1 MKMLFKLASSQLILF
16 FLTPTFV
23 FSNKPIS
30 NDSIINIGS
39 RLELFVDDYLI
50 NSIKG
55 NARLQLNQPEIKEI
69 VLTFDEPW
77 EGNCGAYRSVF
88 FDGIR
93 YRMYYNTYDQR
104 TQVSDTLT
112 RWYTCYA
119 ESHDGINWYKP
130 NLGLYEFQGSK
141 NNNIVFI
148 NGVMGDIDTDG
159 VHCAVFKDENPNVPP
174 EALYKAIMNYKG
186 KPRGLIVYKS
196 PDGINWQP
204 MTDHAVITD
213 GAFDSQNLAFWDND
227 KGEYRAYWRYFTDG
241 TDNSPYKGIRG
252 IRTARSND
260 LISWYDQEDLTYV
273 NSPSEVQLYTNQI
286 KPYFRAPHIFIGLPT
301 RYIDRGWSESM
312 KALPEFEDREWR
324 SSLDNRYGTAITE
337 GLFMTS
343 RDGVLFNRWDEAF
356 LRPGIERPGTWNY
369 GNIYL
374 SWSIIETKSSLKG
387 APNELSFYTGENFR
401 STTDNVAVRRYTLRK
416 DGFVSVNA
424 PTSGGELVTKLLT
437 FTGNKLILNF
447 STSAAGDIKVEIQD
461 ENGSPMPGYKVED
474 CDPIFGDS
482 IERVVKWKNA
492 PPLSSLDGK
501 AIRLRFVLKD
511 ADLYSIRFQ

>member
-1 MKMLFKLASSQLILF
+1 
-16 FLTPTFV
+16 
-23 FSNKPIS
+23 
-30 NDSIINIGS
+30 
-39 RLELFVDDYLI
+39 
-50 NSIKG
+50 
-55 NARLQLNQPEIKEI
+55 
-69 VLTFDEPW
+69 
-77 EGNCGAYRSVF
+77 
-88 FDGIR
+88 
-93 YRMYYNTYDQR
+93 
-104 TQVSDTLT
+104 
-112 RWYTCYA
+112 
-119 ESHDGINWYKP
+119 
-130 NLGLYEFQGSK
+130 
-141 NNNIVFI
+141 
-148 NGVMGDIDTDG
+148 
-159 VHCAVFKDENPNVPP
+159 
-174 EALYKAIMNYKG
+174 
-186 KPRGLIVYKS
+186 
-196 PDGINWQP
+196 
-204 MTDHAVITD
+204 
-213 GAFDSQNLAFWDND
+213 
-227 KGEYRAYWRYFTDG
+227 
-241 TDNSPYKGIRG
+241 
-252 IRTARSND
+252 
-260 LISWYDQEDLTYV
+260 
-273 NSPSEVQLYTNQI
+273 
-286 KPYFRAPHIFIGLPT
+286 
-301 RYIDRGWSESM
+301 M

-343 RDGVLFNRWDEAF
+343 RDGVLFNRWNEAF

-387 APNELSFYTGENFR
+387 APNELSFYAGENFR

-461 ENGSPMPGYKVED
+461 ENGSPIPGYKVED

-511 ADLYSIRFQ
+511 ADLYSIRFK